1 MNYFLIII
9 GLLLAVYYGYRAFTE
24 TKYVFL
30 TGTCA
35 VLWFL
40 SALFRI
46 ISLL

>member
-1 MNYFLIII
+1 MDYFLIII

-24 TKYVFL
+24 PKYVFL
-30 TGTCA
+30 TGACA

>member
-1 MNYFLIII
+1 MDYFLIII
-9 GLLLAVYYGYRAFTE
+9 SLLLAVYYGYRAFTE

-35 VLWFL
+35 VIWFIG
-40 SALFRI
+40 ALCRI